1 MSKTKKE
8 SVKRTRNFTAIGY
21 PESLKDNWKE
31 ILIQTNLQCVIS
43 PLHDKDINDGT
54 GEFKKPHYHIM
65 ILYEAPHT
73 LEQAQEIFDSI
84 GATKCQIVNSTT
96 NALRYFCHLDN
107 PEKAQYS
114 KNDVICLNGIDYK
127 ALTERASD
135 ENAEI
140 MNIIRFI
147 RTYEIRSYIDF
158 LTWCETNNQD
168 WFVIATRKS
177 TYAIERAIK
186 SVNWHLEHNIPFTD
200 LSNITRPEASQNGL
214 ETHITQDKESEK

>member
-1 MSKTKKE
+1 MSKTKKQ
-8 SVKRTRNFTAIGY
+8 SSKRTRNFTAIGY
-21 PESLKDNWKE
+21 PESLKENWQE

-43 PLHDKDINDGT
+43 PLHDSDINDGT
-54 GEFKKPHYHIM
+54 GELKKPHYHIM

-73 LEQAQEIFDSI
+73 IEQAQEIFDSI

-114 KNDVICLNGIDYK
+114 KKDVICLNGIDYK
-127 ALTERASD
+127 EMTERASD

-140 MNIIRFI
+140 MNIIEFL
-147 RTYEIRSYIDF
+147 YENQVRSYIKF
-158 LTWCETNNQD
+158 LMWCKTNNQD
-168 WFVIATRKS
+168 WFVIATRKA

-186 SVNWHLEHNIPFTD
+186 SINWHLEHNLPLDELSITD
-200 LSNITRPEASQNGL
+200 SDNVSGEGL
-214 ETHITQDKESEK
+214 EKE